1 MTRVYEIPTH
11 LQVEDVL
18 IAGLTPRQLLRL
30 LAGASIAYGLW
41 DQAILLPFGARA
53 VAAGLVALCAL
64 VVALF
69 QPGGRPIDQW
79 IFAAVFYALLP
90 HRWIWRTTEIDSG
103 ATEISE
109 ASSDWADLAPV
120 LGWGRQVAQT
130 DDAVDE
136 YGQSW
141 STEERFACARR
152 LCRPASI

>member
-41 DQAILLPFGARA
+41 DQAILLPLGARA
-53 VAAGLVALCAL
+53 VVAGLVALCAL

-69 QPGGRPIDQW
+69 QSGGRPIDQW
-79 IFAAVFYALLP
+79 IFAALFYALLP

-103 ATEISE
+103 ASEISE
-109 ASSDWADLAPV
+109 ACTDWADLAPV
-120 LGWGRQVAQT
+120 PEWGRQLAQAG
-130 DDAVDE
+130 DAPDA

-141 STEERFACARR
+141 WTEDR
-152 LCRPASI
+152 LA

>member
-41 DQAILLPFGARA
+41 DQVILLPLGARA
-53 VAAGLVALCAL
+53 VAAGLVALGAL

-90 HRWIWRTTEIDSG
+90 HRWIWRTTEIDLG

-109 ASSDWADLAPV
+109 ASTDWADLALVP
-120 LGWGRQVAQT
+120 GWGRQLAQAG
-130 DDAVDE
+130 DAPDA

-141 STEERFACARR
+141 WTEDR
-152 LCRPASI
+152 LA

>member
-18 IAGLTPRQLLRL
+18 IAGLTPRQLVRL
-30 LAGASIAYGLW
+30 LAGASIAYGIW
-41 DQAILLPFGARA
+41 DQAMLLPLGARA

-64 VVALF
+64 VMALF

-109 ASSDWADLAPV
+109 ASTDWADLALVP
-120 LGWGRQVAQT
+120 GWGRQLAQAS
-130 DDAVDE
+130 DAPDAC
-136 YGQSW
+136 GQSW
-141 STEERFACARR
+141 WTEEMLA
-152 LCRPASI
+152 

>member
-30 LAGASIAYGLW
+30 LAGASIAYGIW
-41 DQAILLPFGARA
+41 DQAILLPLGARA
-53 VAAGLVALCAL
+53 VVAGLVALCAL

-103 ATEISE
+103 AIEISE
-109 ASSDWADLAPV
+109 ASTDWADLAPV
-120 LGWGRQVAQT
+120 LGWGRQLAQT
-130 DDAVDE
+130 GDAVGD
-136 YGQSW
+136 YGHSGW
-141 STEERFACARR
+141 TEERLA
-152 LCRPASI
+152 

>member
-41 DQAILLPFGARA
+41 DQVILLPLGARA
-53 VAAGLVALCAL
+53 VAAGLVALGAL

-103 ATEISE
+103 ASEGSE
-109 ASSDWADLAPV
+109 ASTDWADLAPV
-120 LGWGRQVAQT
+120 PGWGRQLAQT
-130 DDAVDE
+130 DDAVGD

-141 STEERFACARR
+141 WTEERLA
-152 LCRPASI
+152 